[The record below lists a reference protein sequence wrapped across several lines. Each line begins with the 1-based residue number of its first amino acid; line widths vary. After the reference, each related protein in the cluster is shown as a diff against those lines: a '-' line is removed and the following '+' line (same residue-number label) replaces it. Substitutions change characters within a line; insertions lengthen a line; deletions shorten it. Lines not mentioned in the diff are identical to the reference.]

1 MIGGA
6 VFVFETG
13 TMPSI
18 VKPFAAV
25 RPAPE
30 SVSDTVAPPYDVVNR
45 AEAKKLAQGNPRSF
59 LRISR
64 PEIEFDDSVSP
75 FSDEVYQR
83 GVDNFRKMIAQGVLA
98 QDAQPAYYV
107 YRQFMGDHRQTGF
120 VGVASTEAYDDGR
133 IKKHEFT
140 RPDKEDDRA
149 RQIDMLNAQP
159 SPVFLTYKHTALLDE
174 ILENVTQSTP
184 DVDVM
189 TDFTGVRHQLWVVD
203 DPQQVGQISAEFE
216 RLNTLYVADGHHRT
230 AAASRV
236 AAQRRAANPDHTG
249 EENYNYCLAAMF
261 PDNQVQI
268 LDYNR
273 VVKDL
278 NGLDESGFLDAIKQ
292 AGFTVQ
298 QSAEAFRPARP
309 GEVGMYLNGNWYKL
323 TARPEWIASSDP
335 VKSLDISVLADHLL
349 SPVLDIHDPRTDTRI
364 DFVGGIRGLEGLE
377 KRVDSGE
384 MAVAFSLYPTSLD
397 QLMAVADSGNV
408 MPPKSTWFEPK
419 LADGLVS
426 YLLD

>member
-1 MIGGA
+1 MSL
-6 VFVFETG
+6 VR
-13 TMPSI
+13 
-18 VKPFAAV
+18 PFAAV
-25 RPAPE
+25 RPAPD

-75 FSDEVYQR
+75 YSDEVYQR
-83 GVDNFRKMIAQGVLA
+83 GVDNFRNMINQGVLV
-98 QDAQPAYYV
+98 QDTQPAYYV
-107 YRQFMGDHRQTGF
+107 YRQHMGDHQQTGF
-120 VGVASTEAYDDGR
+120 VGVASCEAYDDGR

-159 SPVFLTYKHTALLDE
+159 SPVFLTYKHTDGLDRV
-174 ILENVTQSTP
+174 LQKVSASPP
-184 DVDVM
+184 DVDV
-189 TDFTGVRHQLWVVD
+189 TTEFTGVRHQLWVVD
-203 DPQQVGQISAEFE
+203 DPETLAGISGEFE

-236 AAQRRAANPDHTG
+236 AARRKAANPGHTG
-249 EENYNYCLAAMF
+249 EENYNYCLAVMF

-278 NGLDESGFLDAIKQ
+278 NGLNESGFLDAVKE
-292 AGFTVQ
+292 AGFTVEP
-298 QSAEAFRPARP
+298 SAAPVKPAKP
-309 GEVGMYLNGNWYKL
+309 GEVGMYLNGRWYRL
-323 TARPEWIASSDP
+323 GARPEWITSGDP
-335 VKSLDISVLADHLL
+335 VNSLDISVLADHLL
-349 SPVLDIHDPRTDTRI
+349 SPVLDVHDPRTDTRI

-377 KRVDSGE
+377 QRVDSGE
-384 MAVAFSLYPTSLD
+384 MAVAFSLFPTSLD

-426 YLLD
+426 FLLE

>member
-1 MIGGA
+1 MS
-6 VFVFETG
+6 T
-13 TMPSI
+13 I

-30 SVSDTVAPPYDVVNR
+30 TVADTVAPPYDVVNR
-45 AEAKKLAQGNPRSF
+45 EEAKSLAEGNPRSF

-75 FSDEVYQR
+75 YSDEVYQR
-83 GVDNFRKMIAQGVLA
+83 GVENFRNMIAKGILV

-107 YRQFMGDHRQTGF
+107 YRQFMGDHQQTGF
-120 VGVASTEAYDDGR
+120 IGVASTDAYDDGR

-149 RQIDMLNAQP
+149 RQVDMLNAQP
-159 SPVFLTYKHTALLDE
+159 SPVFLTYKHTAVLDDV
-174 ILENVTQSTP
+174 LDRVTRNEP
-184 DVDVM
+184 DVDVT
-189 TDFTGVRHQLWVVD
+189 TDFTGVRHQLWVVN
-203 DPQQVGQISAEFE
+203 DPELIEQITGEFD

-236 AAQRRAANPDHTG
+236 AAQRKAANPAHTG
-249 EENYNYCLAAMF
+249 DELYNYCLAAMF
-261 PDNQVQI
+261 PDNQMQI

-278 NGLDESGFLDAIKQ
+278 HGLSQTDFLAAVEK
-292 AGFTVQ
+292 AGFSVEK
-298 QSAEAFRPARP
+298 SDAPVKPEKP
-309 GEVGMYLNGNWYKL
+309 GEFGMYLGGQWYKL
-323 TARPEWIASSDP
+323 TAAPSLTDSDDP
-335 VKSLDISVLADHLL
+335 VKSLDVSILADNLL
-349 SPVLDIHDPRTDTRI
+349 APVLDIHDPRTDSRI

-426 YLLD
+426 FLLG